1 VSRQHIEICER
12 SPTEK
17 KETGGDKFDS
27 VMAKNVHGPFGLSCG
42 DKISHARKVAA
53 QSGQVQRCGEGELC
67 YADARQSAV
76 TCLKRQSLQSCCLF
90 SSSVA
95 GAAQPPPW
103 QSDTKDFELGRG
115 CSVSWRMSR
124 PRLLGIGNF
133 DSAVAASGS
142 CNLFLGVLVDAGLAG
157 GEPAGDLTEIFGRGA
172 ANNWVELVRLPR
184 ARRGVDNAVA
194 DAAGLRGVQAPPL
207 RGVILLG
214 VFSPPLNARACVGA
228 TLGGNLGV
236 ATGVATL
243 SKPRLQSLPA
253 FASGDLPRLDALSSS
268 RFRRSSREAD
278 REFGLRGV
286 GDLFLGEKLE

>member
-1 VSRQHIEICER
+1 
-12 SPTEK
+12 
-17 KETGGDKFDS
+17 
-27 VMAKNVHGPFGLSCG
+27 M
-42 DKISHARKVAA
+42 
-53 QSGQVQRCGEGELC
+53 
-67 YADARQSAV
+67 
-76 TCLKRQSLQSCCLF
+76 
-90 SSSVA
+90 
-95 GAAQPPPW
+95 
-103 QSDTKDFELGRG
+103 
-115 CSVSWRMSR
+115 SWRMSR